1 MTSKNKN
8 SYIETLI
15 PIIILFVSTT
25 GWYSLDYVGMK
36 AFWIGFFVLS
46 FTYAFLILKDFR
58 GNIDIKK
65 LVTNKYNILLI
76 LYSVWVSI
84 SYLYNYQ
91 GRGSLLYTFK
101 IWFMI
106 IFYIILTEI
115 YIDNI
120 TKENK
125 KILIRN
131 ISKFIFILGVFHS
144 LVGLY
149 QFITLS
155 NKIFGVVIS
164 DWPSYNPAAMYGNV
178 NGFGTYLFISII
190 CGFNL
195 FIEGLNKKSNK
206 YTAFLLIFQMYMIY
220 LTVARTSIVALI
232 AYFVFIF
239 ILLLVKK
246 KELLVKIFSKNNV
259 ILLIVCNLIMFSII
273 KLPEYRGYINRLL
286 NKDYVSEER
295 TADDMLK
302 EKNSKGFN
310 NRNIIWKAVGDNYTE
325 YIYFGDGLKYNILDR
340 IDVVNVISERSE
352 GVDRISYHN
361 TLVRYFASNGML
373 GLVLFLA
380 MYFAIPLKLTIN
392 MIKRREIDMES
403 SIIIILLA
411 VIFMYMQMEEVYI
424 GEIGFMSIIT
434 NFVLGYG
441 STLLTKRQR

>member
-1 MTSKNKN
+1 
-8 SYIETLI
+8 
-15 PIIILFVSTT
+15 
-25 GWYSLDYVGMK
+25 
-36 AFWIGFFVLS
+36 
-46 FTYAFLILKDFR
+46 
-58 GNIDIKK
+58 
-65 LVTNKYNILLI
+65 
-76 LYSVWVSI
+76 
-84 SYLYNYQ
+84 
-91 GRGSLLYTFK
+91 
-101 IWFMI
+101 
-106 IFYIILTEI
+106 
-115 YIDNI
+115 
-120 TKENK
+120 
-125 KILIRN
+125 
-131 ISKFIFILGVFHS
+131 
-144 LVGLY
+144 
-149 QFITLS
+149 
-155 NKIFGVVIS
+155 
-164 DWPSYNPAAMYGNV
+164 
-178 NGFGTYLFISII
+178 
-190 CGFNL
+190 
-195 FIEGLNKKSNK
+195 
-206 YTAFLLIFQMYMIY
+206 MYMIY

>member
-1 MTSKNKN
+1 
-8 SYIETLI
+8 
-15 PIIILFVSTT
+15 
-25 GWYSLDYVGMK
+25 
-36 AFWIGFFVLS
+36 
-46 FTYAFLILKDFR
+46 
-58 GNIDIKK
+58 
-65 LVTNKYNILLI
+65 
-76 LYSVWVSI
+76 
-84 SYLYNYQ
+84 
-91 GRGSLLYTFK
+91 
-101 IWFMI
+101 
-106 IFYIILTEI
+106 
-115 YIDNI
+115 
-120 TKENK
+120 
-125 KILIRN
+125 
-131 ISKFIFILGVFHS
+131 
-144 LVGLY
+144 
-149 QFITLS
+149 
-155 NKIFGVVIS
+155 
-164 DWPSYNPAAMYGNV
+164 MYGNV

>member
-1 MTSKNKN
+1 MTSKSKK

-36 AFWIGFFVLS
+36 AFWIGFFLLS
-46 FTYAFLILKDFR
+46 FTYAFLILKDFKWNT
-58 GNIDIKK
+58 GIKR
-65 LVTNKYNILLI
+65 LVTNRYNIILI
-76 LYSVWVSI
+76 LYTLWVSI
-84 SYLYNYQ
+84 SYLYNYN

-101 IWFMI
+101 VWFMI
-106 IFYIILTEI
+106 IFYVILTEI

-125 KILIRN
+125 KILIHN
-131 ISKFIFILGVFHS
+131 ISKYIFILGVFHS
-144 LVGLY
+144 VIGLY

-155 NKIFGVVIS
+155 NKVFGVVIS
-164 DWPSYNPAAMYGNV
+164 DWHPYNPAAMYGNV

-220 LTVARTSIVALI
+220 LTVSRTSIVSLI
-232 AYFVFIF
+232 AYFIF
-239 ILLLVKK
+239 ILILFFIKK

-259 ILLIVCNLIMFSII
+259 ILFIICNLIMLSII
-273 KLPEYRGYINRLL
+273 KLPQHRGYINELL
-286 NKDYVSEER
+286 HKETVEEER
-295 TADDMLK
+295 TAENMLK

-310 NRNIIWKAVGDNYTE
+310 NRSIIWNAVGDNYTE
-325 YIYFGDGLKYNILDR
+325 YICFGDGLKYNVLDR
-340 IDVVNVISERSE
+340 IDVINVISERSE

-361 TLVRYFASNGML
+361 TLVRYFASNGVL

-380 MYFAIPLKLTIN
+380 MYFAIPLKLFIN
-392 MIKRREIDMES
+392 MIKRREVEMES

-411 VIFMYMQMEEVYI
+411 VTFMYMQMEEVYM

-434 NFVLGYG
+434 NLVLGYG
-441 STLLTKRQR
+441 STLLTRK